1 MTLIYILQSTK
12 NKFYVAIYRM
22 TYIDAKFFECKIP
35 NFFSAEIGNPKSRKN
50 TQKIRG
56 KISANARFL
65 GGCTINFNAK

>member
-1 MTLIYILQSTK
+1 
-12 NKFYVAIYRM
+12 M